1 MQGFLRFSL
10 GPAPLSCQSLKITSI
25 VIHATQVH
33 AIPCDFL
40 KISLCG
46 TKHSKSIESILFFGQ
61 CHLRAKLK
69 LLKLSAKQ
77 LKLNSGHSC
86 IFKAEFRGIFIFQ
99 AEYRK
104 IGQLKHNIEGGM
116 YIKSW
121 INVHLNLNPEWL
133 YIWSWIKGNEY
144 LNWFLLDVSS
154 WSQIQDAGGYVVE
167 AEYIQSCIFEA
178 EYRRMYSSSW
188 I

>member
-1 MQGFLRFSL
+1 MWDCGTKCCLDKTRNIKGWSCFTLFKVCQLRQELFVMCQYTYIDQAMQGFLRFSL

-116 YIKSW
+116 YIKS
-121 INVHLNLNPEWL
+121 
-133 YIWSWIKGNEY
+133 
-144 LNWFLLDVSS
+144 
-154 WSQIQDAGGYVVE
+154 
-167 AEYIQSCIFEA
+167 
-178 EYRRMYSSSW
+178 
-188 I
+188 